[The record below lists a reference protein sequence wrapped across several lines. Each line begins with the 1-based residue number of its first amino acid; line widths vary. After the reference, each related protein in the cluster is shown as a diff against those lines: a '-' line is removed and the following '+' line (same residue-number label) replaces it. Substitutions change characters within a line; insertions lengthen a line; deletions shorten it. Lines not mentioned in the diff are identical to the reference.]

1 MVLLYL
7 YGIAVQPLTTNPN
20 LEQGVLETQTPLV
33 AAEIQTK
40 ELSEVPI
47 SHSSK
52 DYAWSDPDH
61 GTRILD
67 YSFSIF
73 LHLTCS
79 SRVLEYGREE
89 AFVLLTQASQV
100 RISAFTKI
108 IFKIGECSI
117 E

>member
-7 YGIAVQPLTTNPN
+7 NGMAVQPLTTNPN
-20 LEQGVLETQTPLV
+20 LEQGVLDTQTPLV
-33 AAEIQTK
+33 AAEIRTK
-40 ELSEVPI
+40 ELSEVLI

-52 DYAWSDPDH
+52 DYPWSDPDQR
-61 GTRILD
+61 TRILD

-79 SRVLEYGREE
+79 RVLEYGTEVT
-89 AFVLLTQASQV
+89 FVLLTQASQV